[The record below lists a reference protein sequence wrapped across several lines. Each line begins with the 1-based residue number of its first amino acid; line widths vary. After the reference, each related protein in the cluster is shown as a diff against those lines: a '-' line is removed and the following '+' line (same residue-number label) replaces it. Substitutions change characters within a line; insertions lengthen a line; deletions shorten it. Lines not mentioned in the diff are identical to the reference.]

1 LVLEFKKGVVKLLAP
16 PTADPPVLASY
27 QLGIP
32 RLDSAYNSTIPGPHL
47 SAGTTFV
54 TNGVGITSSSIGAVY
69 SVLQTPFLTEAL

>member
-1 LVLEFKKGVVKLLAP
+1 MLV
-16 PTADPPVLASY
+16 SY
-27 QLGIP
+27 QLGEP
-32 RLDSAYNSTIPGPHL
+32 KLDSANKSTMPGPHL